1 MSIADLPTVLTAKDN
16 KGGVYEI
23 LLDDDG
29 PLKVGIMWA
38 KMQELVDHINDLEK
52 KLLAGEERMGAE
64 DIKEADAAPK
74 RNKFVSIDDIERELY
89 GDDPD
94 QWKNINIFG
103 LFIWIIPE
111 YNDNIVEKDC
121 MFCYG
126 YIEEYKGL

>member
-52 KLLAGEERMGAE
+52 KLLSAEENPE
-64 DIKEADAAPK
+64 
-74 RNKFVSIDDIERELY
+74 NY
-89 GDDPD
+89 
-94 QWKNINIFG
+94 KN
-103 LFIWIIPE
+103 
-111 YNDNIVEKDC
+111 
-121 MFCYG
+121 
-126 YIEEYKGL
+126 